1 MPKVECEIDI
11 IWMADDKGGPT
22 KGVRA
27 KCISCGHETVSFG
40 DGDRSIKRCLALM
53 REQCPMGEKNW
64 YKAAEGIID
73 TTLDDNPYDYPV
85 R

>member
-1 MPKVECEIDI
+1 MPKIECEVDVV
-11 IWMADDKGGPT
+11 WLEDDQGRQV

-27 KCISCGHETVSFG
+27 KCTACGHETVSYG
-40 DGDRSIKRCLALM
+40 EGHRSIQRCLALM

-64 YKAAEGIID
+64 YAAAEGIID
-73 TTLDDNPYDYPV
+73 HTMDDNPYDCPV